1 MQDASSM
8 STALGASEILTLF
21 FVTLGPVKLLA
32 PFLQRTRDLSA
43 QELKAI
49 AARASV
55 IAAIAII
62 AGGLL
67 GQFILA
73 RWKIPAPVLMISAGL
88 ILFVVA
94 LRQVLQQYDASVA
107 ISDPLPASPPMAA
120 ASRIAFPLIITPY
133 GIAAVIVLLAE
144 SSSMTRTGM
153 ILGLLVIILC
163 LDLLAMS
170 FARRILTAQVL
181 LILQIFGAVLAV
193 LQVALAINFVLIG
206 WRVL

>member
-1 MQDASSM
+1 
-8 STALGASEILTLF
+8 
-21 FVTLGPVKLLA
+21 
-32 PFLQRTRDLSA
+32 
-43 QELKAI
+43 
-49 AARASV
+49 
-55 IAAIAII
+55 
-62 AGGLL
+62 
-67 GQFILA
+67 
-73 RWKIPAPVLMISAGL
+73 MISAGL